1 MKMTV
6 EEIRRACG
14 GKLLCGDPEAVVTS
28 VSTDSRKIEPGAL
41 FVPIKGERTDAHAY
55 ITATFAAGAVA
66 TLTEEHTEMEDS
78 HAWIRVPNTLSALQ
92 LIATAYRQRFSI
104 PVVGVT
110 GSVGKTTTKEMIA
123 LALSAEKKV
132 MRTEGNHNSQV
143 GLPLTMFR
151 LEPEH
156 EVAVVEMG
164 MSDFGEMSR
173 LAEIAA
179 PNCAVITNIGIS
191 HIQQLKTQQN
201 ILGEKLH
208 IIDRFQ
214 EDSVLF
220 LNGDDPMLA
229 GLRGKLRV
237 KTRYFG
243 MQPWCDDRAEQ
254 IAFHPNG
261 VRFVFRTNGIAQ
273 EVDLPVLGLHNVTHW
288 PALRWHISLEWIWKK
303 RLKPCRSISPLLC
316 GSSCT
321 AIRGSRSSTTHTM
334 QARMHS
340 KAAWIC
346 WKTCGNRMGVALR
359 PWRICWSSVPW
370 START
375 LRWALTQPEPAW
387 MHW

>member
-164 MSDFGEMSR
+164 I
-173 LAEIAA
+173 LA
-179 PNCAVITNIGIS
+179 
-191 HIQQLKTQQN
+191 K
-201 ILGEKLH
+201 
-208 IIDRFQ
+208 
-214 EDSVLF
+214 
-220 LNGDDPMLA
+220 
-229 GLRGKLRV
+229 
-237 KTRYFG
+237 
-243 MQPWCDDRAEQ
+243 
-254 IAFHPNG
+254 
-261 VRFVFRTNGIAQ
+261 
-273 EVDLPVLGLHNVTHW
+273 
-288 PALRWHISLEWIWKK
+288 
-303 RLKPCRSISPLLC
+303 
-316 GSSCT
+316 
-321 AIRGSRSSTTHTM
+321 
-334 QARMHS
+334 
-340 KAAWIC
+340 
-346 WKTCGNRMGVALR
+346 
-359 PWRICWSSVPW
+359 
-370 START
+370 
-375 LRWALTQPEPAW
+375 
-387 MHW
+387 